1 MSVEVLSP
9 GLFTTIQDLG
19 RYGSQ
24 QFGVIVSGAMD
35 SYSLRIANL
44 LVGNREGEGA
54 LEITLVGSKLKYE
67 HDQLIA
73 ITGGDLHATIDG
85 KAAPLWRPLL
95 IRKGSILQF
104 KSAVVGCRAYVAFAG
119 GIAVPEV
126 MGSKS
131 TYVRAGIGGF
141 QGRTLQK
148 EDTFDCGTMG
158 KIGQSFVRQLKK
170 RKDHV
175 SWAVNDVSLINV
187 NQIQSLH
194 VLKGTEF
201 DRFDEQS
208 RHQVF
213 HEPYTLTTQA
223 DRMGYRLEGPA
234 LSLSEKL
241 ELLSEGVTYGTIQV
255 PPNGQPIILM
265 ADRQTTGGYPKIGQ
279 IISADL
285 PSLAQLQPTASIC
298 FKEITLVQAEGA
310 LINKERLIHE
320 IKMGIHVK
328 AFFNEGK

>member
-1 MSVEVLSP
+1 MSVKVLDP
-9 GLFTTIQDLG
+9 GLYTTIQDLG

-24 QFGVIVSGAMD
+24 QYGVIVSGAMD

-44 LVGNREGEGA
+44 LVGNKEEEGA
-54 LEITLVGSKLKYE
+54 LEITLFGTKLKFE
-67 HDQLIA
+67 SDQLIA
-73 ITGGDLHATIDG
+73 ITGGDLLATIDG
-85 KAAPLWRPLL
+85 ESAPMWRPVL
-95 IRKGSILQF
+95 IRKGSVLQF
-104 KSAVVGCRAYVAFAG
+104 KSAVKGCRAYVAFAG

-148 EDTFDCGTMG
+148 EDTFDCGAMG
-158 KIGQSFVRQLKK
+158 EIGQSFVQQLEKA
-170 RKDHV
+170 KDHF
-175 SWAVNDVSLINV
+175 SWAVNDKSLINV
-187 NQIQSLH
+187 NQTQSVR

-213 HEPYTLTTQA
+213 QEQYTLTTQT
-223 DRMGYRLEGPA
+223 DRMGYRLEGPE

-279 IISADL
+279 VITADL
-285 PSLAQLQPTASIC
+285 SNLAQLQPTASIN
-298 FKEITLVQAEGA
+298 FKEITLEQAESA
-310 LINKERLIHE
+310 LFKKERLVHE
-320 IKMGIHVK
+320 IKMGIHFK
-328 AFFNEGK
+328 AFN